1 LPDAPEGMETDVM
14 AFLAQLQAR
23 AYSSASID
31 MHRWALHQFTGWSDA
46 SGMESASCFCRNDLE
61 SYQNFLYSYLSPRGN
76 KPLAINTQIAR
87 LGCVRRFFA
96 WMCRAG
102 RLPANPAA
110 DLDLPRKQ
118 SRRLPKALS
127 PDELQQ
133 ILEIPE
139 LTSPFG
145 LRDRT
150 VLELF
155 YATGIRRTEMTRLD
169 MGDYDAAS
177 RTLTVRKGKGGKSR
191 LLPVGERV
199 AVWLDRYLADT
210 RPLFA
215 YLPGETALFL
225 SGYGTR
231 ITPAYLGNWVKKL
244 LLQCGIDKP
253 GSCHLFRH
261 SCATDMHRGG
271 ADIRYVQEMLGHER
285 METTQIYTH
294 VHIEALREI
303 HTRCHPHAR
312 LDETQEPQ
320 TLNSPAKE
328 PIQVHLHGEENA
340 ASAKSPLPP
349 TPPDDDPPGG
359 SAHATPQSP
368 PKGPAPSQVSNTRIK
383 ESLEESPDNQSNR
396 AGVAYYGYRYYDP
409 VSGRWPSR
417 DPIEESGGLN
427 LYSFVGNNGVFA
439 IDILGLI
446 SPEEVWKNWLEN
458 NKHDCSKLKEKFDQ
472 FTKSASD
479 HAEKLKEAK
488 TPEER
493 AKAQRF
499 KELYERRA
507 REIKSLLNKCKV
519 PPVLPPV
526 LVGICVTIG
535 GTGTAHAPCIYHNTS
550 YSLENYVDDESGTK
564 CDNGTGCVRSCY
576 YRETTT
582 TWSDLDP
589 ARRSFASGYYKRII
603 SCNSDCPAGPYDKT
617 DLYDGVIV
625 IEITEDEVVGIF

>member
-1 LPDAPEGMETDVM
+1 MIEETNPEIFSRPPAIHDAPHQDIHYLPMEAASSCYLSGMRNRRKGGKSAPLPDAPEGMETDVM

-31 MHRWALHQFTGWSDA
+31 MHRWALHQFTGWADTF
-46 SGMESASCFCRNDLE
+46 GMESASCFCRNDLE
-61 SYQNFLYSYLSPRGN
+61 EYQNFLYDYLSPRGN

-133 ILEIPE
+133 ILAIPE

-215 YLPGETALFL
+215 YIPGETALFL

-261 SCATDMHRGG
+261 SCATDMHRGVG
-271 ADIRYVQEMLGHER
+271 AG
-285 METTQIYTH
+285 
-294 VHIEALREI
+294 
-303 HTRCHPHAR
+303 
-312 LDETQEPQ
+312 
-320 TLNSPAKE
+320 
-328 PIQVHLHGEENA
+328 
-340 ASAKSPLPP
+340 
-349 TPPDDDPPGG
+349 
-359 SAHATPQSP
+359 
-368 PKGPAPSQVSNTRIK
+368 
-383 ESLEESPDNQSNR
+383 
-396 AGVAYYGYRYYDP
+396 
-409 VSGRWPSR
+409 
-417 DPIEESGGLN
+417 
-427 LYSFVGNNGVFA
+427 
-439 IDILGLI
+439 
-446 SPEEVWKNWLEN
+446 
-458 NKHDCSKLKEKFDQ
+458 SKLDFLPDQ
-472 FTKSASD
+472 
-479 HAEKLKEAK
+479 
-488 TPEER
+488 
-493 AKAQRF
+493 
-499 KELYERRA
+499 
-507 REIKSLLNKCKV
+507 N
-519 PPVLPPV
+519 
-526 LVGICVTIG
+526 
-535 GTGTAHAPCIYHNTS
+535 
-550 YSLENYVDDESGTK
+550 
-564 CDNGTGCVRSCY
+564 
-576 YRETTT
+576 
-582 TWSDLDP
+582 
-589 ARRSFASGYYKRII
+589 
-603 SCNSDCPAGPYDKT
+603 
-617 DLYDGVIV
+617 
-625 IEITEDEVVGIF
+625 

>member
-1 LPDAPEGMETDVM
+1 MRNRRKGGKSAPLLDAPEGMETDVM

-31 MHRWALHQFTGWSDA
+31 MHRWALHQFTGWA
-46 SGMESASCFCRNDLE
+46 NTSGMESASCFCRNDLE
-61 SYQNFLYSYLSPRGN
+61 EYQNFLYGYLSPRGN

-118 SRRLPKALS
+118 SCRLPKALS

-133 ILEIPE
+133 ILAIPE

-271 ADIRYVQEMLGHER
+271 ADIRYVQEWSGATWTGAKRRAREGATGGEHQMLGHER

-312 LDETQEPQ
+312 LDEPQEPK

-349 TPPDDDPPGG
+349 TPPEDDPPGG
-359 SAHATPQSP
+359 SAIATPQSP
-368 PKGPAPSQVSNTRIK
+368 PEGPAPSQVSNTRIK
-383 ESLEESPDNQSNR
+383 ESLEESPENQPHR

-409 VSGRWPSR
+409 LTGRWPSR
-417 DPIEESGGLN
+417 DPIGESGGIN
-427 LYSFVGNNGVFA
+427 LYGFVGNNGVNGW
-439 IDILGLI
+439 DLLGMEEKCCPDVESFFNSVFVAVSAALQLFGEEGL
-446 SPEEVWKNWLEN
+446 PENPADWGSLFKDVGQLLTVARLRSACHECMGKAMCQFPNAN
-458 NKHDCSKLKEKFDQ
+458 QDKLLQVCD
-472 FTKSASD
+472 
-479 HAEKLKEAK
+479 
-488 TPEER
+488 
-493 AKAQRF
+493 
-499 KELYERRA
+499 
-507 REIKSLLNKCKV
+507 V
-519 PPVLPPV
+519 
-526 LVGICVTIG
+526 ICRLQADLAG
-535 GTGTAHAPCIYHNTS
+535 GG
-550 YSLENYVDDESGTK
+550 K
-564 CDNGTGCVRSCY
+564 
-576 YRETTT
+576 
-582 TWSDLDP
+582 
-589 ARRSFASGYYKRII
+589 K
-603 SCNSDCPAGPYDKT
+603 
-617 DLYDGVIV
+617 
-625 IEITEDEVVGIF
+625 